1 MAIAN
6 TDGNIVIGT
15 SVDTAGINEGM
26 AKIKNQMS
34 SLSKI
39 AVFGFL
45 GKQLIGLG
53 KSAAMAASDLAEVN
67 NVVFTGFGG
76 KEGYDMV
83 NKFCNTCIEKFGLT
97 EFAAK
102 NMAGSFASMG
112 RALGLQQKNA
122 NNMALNLTALA
133 GDMASFYNISEDYA
147 RVALSAVYTGETET
161 LKRYGIV
168 LTDANLQQYAL
179 TKGIAQNYR
188 TLDSASKAYIRYM
201 YIMEQTGAV
210 EGKGIQIQGD
220 FARTHLSFAN
230 SLRILEQEW
239 NNLEI
244 AMGGFIKTVAAPIIQ
259 GLTAIVRAF
268 VRAFQVLYNTLHSIF
283 GFTIDWGD
291 KFNKDFSKTSNTIG
305 GASSSASDLG
315 NNLNKAGGGASNLGS
330 KLGKAGGSA
339 TKATKKIKKLNK
351 SLQGF
356 DKLNNL
362 TTTETGGS
370 KGYKGGGGG
379 GAGGLGGVGGI
390 DIPDIPLNM
399 KLSGK
404 KKKLPKFEDMF
415 HYGRWLSNGITESL
429 NKIPWGKIQKKSKAF
444 AFNFAQLLNG
454 LTTPKMFKAFGHTL
468 AQGLNTAIG
477 TAETFLNTYDFKE
490 LGKSLGKGINQFFKE
505 FDFEQFG
512 RTVGKWAEDMCDF
525 IETTLAT
532 IDWGLVF
539 KKVGEFFK
547 GLGWKGVWNLLKLGI
562 LKGAIKE
569 AFEMLLGG
577 AGLGK
582 SFLSGKWLP
591 NLLSKA
597 KLGDKIKKGLKGVFY
612 KEIKDEETGEIVKK
626 GLFPKIGRALKQKL
640 PDDGFKGLGK
650 HLKEKLTSIFKK
662 TKVKAEPDIDFSDID
677 DGTGAF
683 SAYGEAVDEAKKR
696 QQELADSVSDI
707 GDEVNKTS
715 KGPLSNL
722 KQKLVDIGNT
732 VKTKLSGLF
741 GGKKNKVDLDTQALD
756 DYTDKVE
763 EAKQRQSEL
772 MDYLDDTNDD
782 LDNINTSVD
791 NLGNTKGIDKL
802 KGAFSNL
809 KTSVVDTL
817 GKVKELMTTDVSTM
831 WNSGAAG
838 KAGVVGAGIGA
849 ELGGW
854 ELGNR
859 IGHAVAK
866 SNGDDEMA
874 DLYDKYDGLEGQI
887 QLWIDLVGSIKDDWE
902 LNVIPAISNWWSGM
916 GDFFKGLGKDIGVA
930 WKDVKKTWGNVS
942 KWFSSHVIK
951 PLVRSFKNLVTNIR
965 NAFSDARNN
974 VQKIWQTVANW
985 FNAHVIKPIQKFFK
999 NLGTNI
1005 KNIFTN
1011 ARNNVQKVWKT
1022 VSGWFNNHVIKP
1034 VEKFFGNL
1042 GKNIR
1047 NTFNN
1052 ARNTVIKIWKGV
1064 SGWFSKHVTGPIRNA
1079 FSSMGK
1085 GIQGVFNG
1093 IRNTFR
1099 SIVNGII
1106 GGMNTLIRGLNHVK
1120 VKIPKGVPKLGGKSF
1135 GFNIPEIPRLAQG
1148 AVIPP
1153 NKQFLAMLGD
1163 QKHGTNIET
1172 PLSTMVEAFNTAL
1185 KQNGGAGNNELMSQM
1200 IMAMNEQ
1207 TKLLQTIANK
1217 NLSIGDRD
1225 IFNSVKRSAYDYSM
1239 RTGKK
1244 AF

>member
-39 AVFGFL
+39 AVFGFI

-112 RALGLQQKNA
+112 RSLGLQQKNA

-179 TKGIAQNYR
+179 TNGLAQNYR

-220 FARTHLSFAN
+220 FAATHLSFAN

-268 VRAFQVLYNTLHSIF
+268 VRAFQVMYNTLHSMF

-291 KFNKDFSKTSNTIG
+291 KFKKDFSKTSDTIG
-305 GASSSASDLG
+305 GASSNASDLG

-370 KGYKGGGGG
+370 KGYKGGSGGSG
-379 GAGGLGGVGGI
+379 GGGVGGI

-415 HYGRWLSNGITESL
+415 HYGRWLSQGITDTL
-429 NKIPWGKIQKKSKAF
+429 NKVPWGKIQKKAKSF

-477 TAETFLNTYDFKE
+477 MAETFLNTYDFKE

-505 FDFEQFG
+505 FDFKQFG
-512 RTVGKWAEDMCDF
+512 RTVAKWAEDMCDF

-539 KKVGEFFK
+539 KKVGEFFQ

-569 AFEMLLGG
+569 AFHVLFGG
-577 AGLGK
+577 AGIGK
-582 SFLSGKWLP
+582 SFLSGDWLP
-591 NLLSKA
+591 NLFSKA
-597 KLGDKIKKGLKGVFY
+597 KLGDKIKEGLKGVFY
-612 KEIKDEETGEIVKK
+612 KEVKDEETGEIVKK
-626 GLFPKIGRALKQKL
+626 GLL
-640 PDDGFKGLGK
+640 PGLGK
-650 HLKEKLTSIFKK
+650 GIKGAAKGLSKPFKFLGNKILEGVRKAIANKKYEDTLGDFEKAINRYVESLDDVEPEMKWTD
-662 TKVKAEPDIDFSDID
+662 KVKAKLSSIIDKFKSFKKIKVEAPDTSAFEIANKKYEDSLD
-677 DGTGAF
+677 DSEKAINNYIE
-683 SAYGEAVDEAKKR
+683 SLEDANDR
-696 QQELADSVSDI
+696 
-707 GDEVNKTS
+707 VNKTGGDLSDLGEDAKDAS
-715 KGPLSNL
+715 KN
-722 KQKLVDIGNT
+722 I
-732 VKTKLSGLF
+732 
-741 GGKKNKVDLDTQALD
+741 
-756 DYTDKVE
+756 DKVG
-763 EAKQRQSEL
+763 
-772 MDYLDDTNDD
+772 
-782 LDNINTSVD
+782 TSVD

-802 KGAFSNL
+802 KIAFSNL

-838 KAGVVGAGIGA
+838 KAGVVAAGVGA
-849 ELGGW
+849 ELGGY

-859 IGHAVAK
+859 IGSGVSKAV
-866 SNGDDEMA
+866 GDDEMA
-874 DLYDKYDGLEGQI
+874 DLYDQYEGLDGQI
-887 QLWIDLVGSIKDDWE
+887 QMWIDLVGAIRDDWE

-930 WKDVKKTWGNVS
+930 WKDVQKTWGNVS
-942 KWFSSHVIK
+942 KWFGNHVIK
-951 PLVRSFKNLVTNIR
+951 PLTKSFKNLVTNIR

-974 VQKIWQTVANW
+974 VQKIWQTVSNW

-1005 KNIFTN
+1005 RNIFTN
-1011 ARNNVQKVWKT
+1011 ARNNVEKIWKT
-1022 VSGWFNNHVIKP
+1022 VSGWFNTHVIKP
-1034 VEKFFGNL
+1034 VQKFFGNL

-1047 NTFNN
+1047 STFSN
-1052 ARNTVIKIWKGV
+1052 ARNNVQKVWKGV

-1079 FSSMGK
+1079 FSNMGK
-1085 GIQGVFNG
+1085 GIQGVFRG
-1093 IRNTFR
+1093 IRDTFR
-1099 SIVNGII
+1099 GIVNGII

-1217 NLSIGDRD
+1217 NLSIGDRE

>member
-39 AVFGFL
+39 AVFGFI

-76 KEGYDMV
+76 KEGYNMV
-83 NKFCNTCIEKFGLT
+83 NKFCNTCIEQFGLT

-102 NMAGSFASMG
+102 NMAGSFAAMG
-112 RALGLQQKNA
+112 RSLGLQQKNA

-268 VRAFQVLYNTLHSIF
+268 VRAFQVMYNTLHSMF

-291 KFNKDFSKTSNTIG
+291 KFNKDFSKTSDTLG
-305 GASSSASDLG
+305 GAS
-315 NNLNKAGGGASNLGS
+315 NNASNLGS
-330 KLGKAGGSA
+330 NLGKAGGSA
-339 TKATKKIKKLNK
+339 SKATKKVKQLNK

-370 KGYKGGGGG
+370 KGGGG
-379 GAGGLGGVGGI
+379 GAGGGLGGVGGI

-399 KLSGK
+399 KLKGK
-404 KKKLPKFEDMF
+404 KKKLPKFDDMF
-415 HYGRWLSNGITESL
+415 QYGRWLSQGITDAL
-429 NKIPWGKIQKKSKAF
+429 NKVPWGKIQKKAKSF

-477 TAETFLNTYDFKE
+477 MAETFLNTYDFKE

-505 FDFEQFG
+505 FDFKQFG
-512 RTVGKWAEDMCDF
+512 RTVAKWAEDMCDF

-547 GLGWKGVWNLLKLGI
+547 GLGWKGIWNLLKLGI
-562 LKGAIKE
+562 LKGFIKE
-569 AFEMLLGG
+569 AFQMLLGG
-577 AGLGK
+577 AGIGK
-582 SFLSGKWLP
+582 SFLSGNWLP
-591 NLLSKA
+591 NLFSKA

-612 KEIKDEETGEIVKK
+612 KEVKDEETGEIVKK
-626 GLFPKIGRALKQKL
+626 GLLPGIGKGIKGAA
-640 PDDGFKGLGK
+640 KGLGK
-650 HLKEKLTSIFKK
+650 PFK
-662 TKVKAEPDIDFSDID
+662 F
-677 DGTGAF
+677 
-683 SAYGEAVDEAKKR
+683 
-696 QQELADSVSDI
+696 LASKVSDGVKKSI
-707 GDEVNKTS
+707 ANKKLKKSFNKAINDYADELDGVKPKMKWTE
-715 KGPLSNL
+715 K
-722 KQKLVDIGNT
+722 
-732 VKTKLSGLF
+732 VKTKLSSIADKFKKLKKTKVEAPDTDPFETAINEMGDRVDETGETFEKTAGNKGPIQRL
-741 GGKKNKVDLDTQALD
+741 KNKFKELGDSIKKLHKKGDDLSDLGEGAKD
-756 DYTDKVE
+756 ASKDIDKVG
-763 EAKQRQSEL
+763 
-772 MDYLDDTNDD
+772 
-782 LDNINTSVD
+782 TSVD

-809 KTSVVDTL
+809 KTSVTDTL
-817 GKVKELMTTDVSTM
+817 SKVTELMNTDVSTL
-831 WNSGAAG
+831 WASGAAG

-849 ELGGW
+849 ELGGY

-859 IGHAVAK
+859 IGSGVSKAV
-866 SNGDDEMA
+866 GDDEMA
-874 DLYDKYDGLEGQI
+874 DLYDQYEGLDGQI
-887 QLWIDLVGSIKDDWE
+887 QMWIDLVGGIKDDWE
-902 LNVIPAISNWWSGM
+902 LNVIPALKDWWGGM
-916 GDFFKGLGKDIGVA
+916 GDFFKGIGKDISGA
-930 WKDVKKTWGNVS
+930 WKDVQKTWGNVAG
-942 KWFSSHVIK
+942 WFNSRVIQPVTK
-951 PLVRSFKNLVTNIR
+951 FFHNLGTNIR
-965 NAFSDARNN
+965 NIFTNARNN
-974 VQKIWQTVANW
+974 VQKIWQTV
-985 FNAHVIKPIQKFFK
+985 
-999 NLGTNI
+999 
-1005 KNIFTN
+1005 
-1011 ARNNVQKVWKT
+1011 
-1022 VSGWFNNHVIKP
+1022 SGWFNTHVIKP
-1034 VEKFFGNL
+1034 VQKFFGNL

-1047 NTFNN
+1047 ITFSN
-1052 ARNTVIKIWKGV
+1052 ARSNALKLWKGV
-1064 SGWFSKHVTGPIRNA
+1064 SVWFSKHVTGPIHKA
-1079 FSSMGK
+1079 FSNMGK
-1085 GIQGVFNG
+1085 GIQSVFRG
-1093 IRNTFR
+1093 IRDTFR

-1120 VKIPKGVPKLGGKSF
+1120 VKVPKGVPKLGGKSF
-1135 GFNIPEIPRLAQG
+1135 GFNIPQIPKLAQG

-1217 NLSIGDRD
+1217 NLSIGDRE

>member
-34 SLSKI
+34 SLGKI
-39 AVFGFL
+39 AVFGFI

-76 KEGYDMV
+76 KEGYNMV
-83 NKFCNTCIEKFGLT
+83 NKFCNTCIEQFGLT

-112 RALGLQQKNA
+112 KALGLQQKNA

-133 GDMASFYNISEDYA
+133 GDMSSFYNISEDYA

-268 VRAFQVLYNTLHSIF
+268 VRAFQVMYNTLHSMF

-291 KFNKDFSKTSNTIG
+291 KFNKDFSKTSDTLG
-305 GASSSASDLG
+305 GAS
-315 NNLNKAGGGASNLGS
+315 NNASNLGS
-330 KLGKAGGSA
+330 NLGKAGRSA
-339 TKATKKIKKLNK
+339 TKATKKVKQLNK

-370 KGYKGGGGG
+370 KGGGGG
-379 GAGGLGGVGGI
+379 GAGGGLGGVGGI

-399 KLSGK
+399 KLKGK
-404 KKKLPKFEDMF
+404 KKKLPKFDDMF
-415 HYGRWLSNGITESL
+415 QFGRWISNGITDTL
-429 NKIPWGKIQKKSKAF
+429 NKIPWGKIQKKAKSF

-454 LTTPKMFKAFGHTL
+454 LTNPKMFKAFGHTL

-477 TAETFLNTYDFKE
+477 MAETFLNTYDFKE

-512 RTVGKWAEDMCDF
+512 RTVAKWAEDMCDF

-569 AFEMLLGG
+569 AFQMLLGG

-582 SFLSGKWLP
+582 SFLGGDWLP
-591 NLLSKA
+591 NLLKKA
-597 KLGDKIKKGLKGVFY
+597 KLGDKIKKGLKGVFH
-612 KEIKDEETGEIVKK
+612 KEVEDEETGEIVKK
-626 GLFPKIGRALKQKL
+626 GLL
-640 PDDGFKGLGK
+640 PGLGK
-650 HLKEKLTSIFKK
+650 GIKGAAKGLSKPFKFLGNKISEGVRKAIANKKYEDTLGDFEKAVNRYVESLDD
-662 TKVKAEPDIDFSDID
+662 VKPKMKWTE
-677 DGTGAF
+677 
-683 SAYGEAVDEAKKR
+683 K
-696 QQELADSVSDI
+696 
-707 GDEVNKTS
+707 
-715 KGPLSNL
+715 
-722 KQKLVDIGNT
+722 
-732 VKTKLSGLF
+732 VKTKLSSIADKFKKLKKTKVEAPDTDPFETAINEMGDSVDETGQTFEKTAGNKGPIQRL
-741 GGKKNKVDLDTQALD
+741 KNKFKELGDSIKKLHKKGDDLSDLGEGAKD
-756 DYTDKVE
+756 ASKDIDKVG
-763 EAKQRQSEL
+763 
-772 MDYLDDTNDD
+772 
-782 LDNINTSVD
+782 TSVD

-809 KTSVVDTL
+809 KTSVTDTL
-817 GKVKELMTTDVSTM
+817 SKVTELMNTDVSTL
-831 WNSGAAG
+831 WASGAAG

-849 ELGGW
+849 ELGGY
-854 ELGNR
+854 EIGNR
-859 IGHAVAK
+859 IGSGVSKAV
-866 SNGDDEMA
+866 GDDEMA
-874 DLYDKYDGLEGQI
+874 DLYDQYEGLDGQI
-887 QLWIDLVGSIKDDWE
+887 QMWIDLVGSIRDDWE
-902 LNVIPAISNWWSGM
+902 LNVIPALKGWWDGM
-916 GDFFKGLGKDIGVA
+916 GDFFKGIGDDISKA
-930 WKDVKKTWGNVS
+930 WKKVQKTWGNVGE
-942 KWFSSHVIK
+942 WFNSRVIQPVTK
-951 PLVRSFKNLVTNIR
+951 FFKNLGTNIR
-965 NAFSDARNN
+965 NIFTNARNN
-974 VQKIWQTVANW
+974 VQKIWQTV
-985 FNAHVIKPIQKFFK
+985 
-999 NLGTNI
+999 
-1005 KNIFTN
+1005 
-1011 ARNNVQKVWKT
+1011 
-1022 VSGWFNNHVIKP
+1022 SGWFNTHVIKP
-1034 VEKFFGNL
+1034 VQKFFGNL

-1047 NTFNN
+1047 TTFSN
-1052 ARNTVIKIWKGV
+1052 ARSNALKLWKGV
-1064 SGWFSKHVTGPIRNA
+1064 SGWFSKHVTGPIHKA
-1079 FSSMGK
+1079 FSNMGK
-1085 GIQGVFNG
+1085 GIQGVFRG
-1093 IRNTFR
+1093 IRDTFR

-1120 VKIPKGVPKLGGKSF
+1120 VKVPKGVPKLGGKSF
-1135 GFNIPEIPRLAQG
+1135 GFNIPQIPKLAQG

-1217 NLSIGDRD
+1217 NLSIGDRE

>member
-39 AVFGFL
+39 AVFGFI

-76 KEGYDMV
+76 KEGYNMV
-83 NKFCNTCIEKFGLT
+83 NKFCNTCIEQFGLT

-102 NMAGSFASMG
+102 NMAGSFAAMG
-112 RALGLQQKNA
+112 RSLGLQQKNA

-268 VRAFQVLYNTLHSIF
+268 VRAFQVMYNTLHSMF

-291 KFNKDFSKTSNTIG
+291 KFNKDFSKTSDTLG
-305 GASSSASDLG
+305 GAS
-315 NNLNKAGGGASNLGS
+315 NNASNLGS
-330 KLGKAGGSA
+330 NLGKAGGSA
-339 TKATKKIKKLNK
+339 SKATKKVKQLNK

-370 KGYKGGGGG
+370 KGGGG
-379 GAGGLGGVGGI
+379 GAGGGLGGVGGI

-399 KLSGK
+399 KLKGK
-404 KKKLPKFEDMF
+404 KKKLPKFDDMF
-415 HYGRWLSNGITESL
+415 QYGRWLSQGITDAL
-429 NKIPWGKIQKKSKAF
+429 NKVPWGKIQKKAKSF

-477 TAETFLNTYDFKE
+477 MAETFLNTYDFKE

-505 FDFEQFG
+505 FDFKQFG
-512 RTVGKWAEDMCDF
+512 RTVAKWAEDMCDF
-525 IETTLAT
+525 IETTIAT
-532 IDWGLVF
+532 IDWGQVL
-539 KKVGEFFK
+539 KKIGEFFQ

-562 LKGAIKE
+562 LKGFIKQ
-569 AFEMLLGG
+569 AFQMLLGG
-577 AGLGK
+577 AGIGK
-582 SFLSGKWLP
+582 SFLSGNWLP
-591 NLLSKA
+591 NLFSKA

-626 GLFPKIGRALKQKL
+626 GLL
-640 PDDGFKGLGK
+640 PGLGK
-650 HLKEKLTSIFKK
+650 GIKGAAKGLSKPFKFLGNKISDGVKKSIANKKLKKSFDTAINDYADELDGVKPKMKWTEK
-662 TKVKAEPDIDFSDID
+662 
-677 DGTGAF
+677 
-683 SAYGEAVDEAKKR
+683 
-696 QQELADSVSDI
+696 
-707 GDEVNKTS
+707 
-715 KGPLSNL
+715 
-722 KQKLVDIGNT
+722 
-732 VKTKLSGLF
+732 VKTKLSSIADKFKKLKKTKVEAPDTDPFETAINEMGDRVDETGETFEKTAGNKGPIQRL
-741 GGKKNKVDLDTQALD
+741 KNKFKELGDSIKKLHKKGDDLSDLGEGAKD
-756 DYTDKVE
+756 ASKDIDKVG
-763 EAKQRQSEL
+763 
-772 MDYLDDTNDD
+772 
-782 LDNINTSVD
+782 TSVD

-809 KTSVVDTL
+809 KTSVTDTL
-817 GKVKELMTTDVSTM
+817 SKVTELMNTDVSTL
-831 WNSGAAG
+831 WASGAAG

-849 ELGGW
+849 ELGGY
-854 ELGNR
+854 EIGNR
-859 IGHAVAK
+859 IGSGVSKAV
-866 SNGDDEMA
+866 GDDEMA
-874 DLYDKYDGLEGQI
+874 DLYDQYEGLDGQI
-887 QLWIDLVGSIKDDWE
+887 QMWIDLVGGIKDDWE
-902 LNVIPAISNWWSGM
+902 LNVIPALKDWWGGM
-916 GDFFKGLGKDIGVA
+916 GDFFKGIGKDISGA
-930 WKDVKKTWGNVS
+930 WKDVQKTWGNVAG
-942 KWFSSHVIK
+942 WFNSRVIQPVTK
-951 PLVRSFKNLVTNIR
+951 FFHNLGTNIR
-965 NAFSDARNN
+965 NIFTNARNN
-974 VQKIWQTVANW
+974 VQKIWQTV
-985 FNAHVIKPIQKFFK
+985 
-999 NLGTNI
+999 
-1005 KNIFTN
+1005 
-1011 ARNNVQKVWKT
+1011 
-1022 VSGWFNNHVIKP
+1022 SGWFNTHVIKP
-1034 VEKFFGNL
+1034 VQKFFGNL

-1047 NTFNN
+1047 ITFSN
-1052 ARNTVIKIWKGV
+1052 ARSNALKLWKGV
-1064 SGWFSKHVTGPIRNA
+1064 SGWFSKHVTGPIHKA
-1079 FSSMGK
+1079 FSNMGK
-1085 GIQGVFNG
+1085 GIQGVFRG
-1093 IRNTFR
+1093 IRDTFR

-1120 VKIPKGVPKLGGKSF
+1120 VKVPKGVPKLGGKSF
-1135 GFNIPEIPRLAQG
+1135 GFNIPQIPKLAQG

-1217 NLSIGDRD
+1217 NLSIGDRE

>member
-39 AVFGFL
+39 AVFGII

-83 NKFCNTCIEKFGLT
+83 NKFCNNCIEKFGLT

-112 RALGLQQKNA
+112 KALGLQQKNA

-179 TKGIAQNYR
+179 TNGLAQNYR

-244 AMGGFIKTVAAPIIQ
+244 AMGGFIKTVATPIIQ

-268 VRAFQVLYNTLHSIF
+268 VRAFQVMYNTLHSMF

-291 KFNKDFSKTSNTIG
+291 KFNKDFSKTSDSIG
-305 GASSSASDLG
+305 GASSNASDLG

-339 TKATKKIKKLNK
+339 SKATKKVKQLNK

-370 KGYKGGGGG
+370 KGGGG
-379 GAGGLGGVGGI
+379 GAGGGLGGVGGI

-415 HYGRWLSNGITESL
+415 HYGRWLSNGITDTL
-429 NKIPWGKIQKKSKAF
+429 NKIPWGKIQKKAKSF

-454 LTTPKMFKAFGHTL
+454 LTNPKMFKAFGHTL

-477 TAETFLNTYDFKE
+477 MAETFLNTYDFKE

-512 RTVGKWAEDMCDF
+512 RTVAKWAEDMCDF
-525 IETTLAT
+525 IQTTIAT

-539 KKVGEFFK
+539 KKVGEFFQ

-569 AFEMLLGG
+569 AFQMLLGG

-582 SFLSGKWLP
+582 SFLGGDWLP
-591 NLLSKA
+591 NLLKKA
-597 KLGDKIKKGLKGVFY
+597 KLGDIIKKGLKGVFH
-612 KEIKDEETGEIVKK
+612 KEVKDEETGKIVKK
-626 GLFPKIGRALKQKL
+626 GLL
-640 PDDGFKGLGK
+640 PGLGK
-650 HLKEKLTSIFKK
+650 GIKGAAKGLSKPFKFLGNKISDGVKKSIANKKLKKSFEKAINEYADELDD
-662 TKVKAEPDIDFSDID
+662 VKPKMKWTE
-677 DGTGAF
+677 
-683 SAYGEAVDEAKKR
+683 K
-696 QQELADSVSDI
+696 
-707 GDEVNKTS
+707 
-715 KGPLSNL
+715 
-722 KQKLVDIGNT
+722 
-732 VKTKLSGLF
+732 VKTKLSSIADKF
-741 GGKKNKVDLDTQALD
+741 KKLKKTVANKKYEDSLD
-756 DYTDKVE
+756 DSEKAINNYIESLEDANDSVNKAGDSLSDLGEGAKDASKDIDKVG
-763 EAKQRQSEL
+763 
-772 MDYLDDTNDD
+772 
-782 LDNINTSVD
+782 TSVD

-809 KTSVVDTL
+809 KTSVTDTL
-817 GKVKELMTTDVSTM
+817 GKVTELMNTDVSTL
-831 WNSGAAG
+831 WASGAAG
-838 KAGVVGAGIGA
+838 KAGVVAAGVGA
-849 ELGGW
+849 ELGGY

-859 IGHAVAK
+859 IGSGVSKAV
-866 SNGDDEMA
+866 GDDEMA
-874 DLYDKYDGLEGQI
+874 DLYDQYEGLDGQI
-887 QLWIDLVGSIKDDWE
+887 QMWIDLVGAIRDDWE
-902 LNVIPAISNWWSGM
+902 LNVIPALKGWWDGM
-916 GDFFKGLGKDIGVA
+916 GDFFKGIGDDISKA
-930 WKDVKKTWGNVS
+930 WKKVQKTWGNV
-942 KWFSSHVIK
+942 
-951 PLVRSFKNLVTNIR
+951 
-965 NAFSDARNN
+965 AE
-974 VQKIWQTVANW
+974 W
-985 FNAHVIKPIQKFFK
+985 FNSRVIQPVTKFFH

-1005 KNIFTN
+1005 RDIFTN
-1011 ARNNVQKVWKT
+1011 ARNNVQKIWQN
-1022 VSGWFNNHVIKP
+1022 VSGWFNTHVIKP
-1034 VEKFFGNL
+1034 VQKFFGNL

-1047 NTFNN
+1047 NTFSN
-1052 ARNTVIKIWKGV
+1052 ARNNVQKVWKGV

-1079 FSSMGK
+1079 FSRMGK
-1085 GIQGVFNG
+1085 GIQGIFKG

-1120 VKIPKGVPKLGGKSF
+1120 VKVPKGVPKLGGKSF
-1135 GFNIPEIPRLAQG
+1135 GFNIPQIPKLAQG

-1185 KQNGGAGNNELMSQM
+1185 KQNGGSGNNELMSQM

-1217 NLSIGDRD
+1217 NLSIGDRE

>member
-53 KSAAMAASDLAEVN
+53 KSAVMAASDLAEVN
-67 NVVFTGFGG
+67 NVVFAGFGG

-83 NKFCNTCIEKFGLT
+83 NKFCNNCIEKFGLT

-112 RALGLQQKNA
+112 KALGLQQKNA

-268 VRAFQVLYNTLHSIF
+268 VRAFQVMYNTLHSVF

-305 GASSSASDLG
+305 GASSNASDLG
-315 NNLNKAGGGASNLGS
+315 NNLNKASGGASNLGS

-370 KGYKGGGGG
+370 KGYKGSRGGG

-454 LTTPKMFKAFGHTL
+454 LTNPKMFKAFGHTL

-477 TAETFLNTYDFKE
+477 MAETFLNTYDFKE

-562 LKGAIKE
+562 LKGFIKE

-577 AGLGK
+577 AGIGK

-612 KEIKDEETGEIVKK
+612 KEVENEKTGEIVKK
-626 GLFPKIGRALKQKL
+626 GLL
-640 PDDGFKGLGK
+640 PVLGKGIKGAAKGLSKPFKFLGNK
-650 HLKEKLTSIFKK
+650 VLGGVKKSIANRKLKKSFDKAINDYADELDGIKPKMKWTEK
-662 TKVKAEPDIDFSDID
+662 
-677 DGTGAF
+677 
-683 SAYGEAVDEAKKR
+683 
-696 QQELADSVSDI
+696 
-707 GDEVNKTS
+707 
-715 KGPLSNL
+715 
-722 KQKLVDIGNT
+722 
-732 VKTKLSGLF
+732 VKTKLSSIADKFKKLKKTKVEAPDTDPFESAINEMCDRIDETGQTFEKTAGNKGPIQRL
-741 GGKKNKVDLDTQALD
+741 KNKFKELGDAIKKFHKNNGGFVDLGENAKDASKNI
-756 DYTDKVE
+756 DKVG
-763 EAKQRQSEL
+763 
-772 MDYLDDTNDD
+772 
-782 LDNINTSVD
+782 TSVD

-809 KTSVVDTL
+809 KTSVVDTM
-817 GKVKELMTTDVSTM
+817 GKVKELMTTDVSTL

-849 ELGGW
+849 ELGGY

-866 SNGDDEMA
+866 SSGDDEMA
-874 DLYDKYDGLEGQI
+874 DLYDKYNGLEGQI

-902 LNVIPAISNWWSGM
+902 LNVIPALKGWWNGM
-916 GDFFKGLGKDIGVA
+916 GDFFKGIGKDISRA
-930 WKDVKKTWGNVS
+930 WKDVKKTWGNVGE
-942 KWFSSHVIK
+942 WFNQHVIQ
-951 PLVRSFKNLVTNIR
+951 PVT
-965 NAFSDARNN
+965 
-974 VQKIWQTVANW
+974 
-985 FNAHVIKPIQKFFK
+985 KFFK

-1005 KNIFTN
+1005 KNIFN
-1011 ARNNVQKVWKT
+1011 SARNNVEKIWKT
-1022 VSGWFNNHVIKP
+1022 VSGWFNQHVIKP
-1034 VEKFFGNL
+1034 IQKFFGNL

-1047 NTFNN
+1047 NTFSN

-1079 FSSMGK
+1079 FSNMGK
-1085 GIQGVFNG
+1085 GIQGVFRG
-1093 IRNTFR
+1093 IRDTFK

-1106 GGMNTLIRGLNHVK
+1106 GGMNTLIRGINHVK
-1120 VKIPKGVPKLGGKSF
+1120 IKVPKGVPKLGGKSF
-1135 GFNIPEIPRLAQG
+1135 GFNIPQIPKLAQG

-1217 NLSIGDRD
+1217 NLSIGDRE